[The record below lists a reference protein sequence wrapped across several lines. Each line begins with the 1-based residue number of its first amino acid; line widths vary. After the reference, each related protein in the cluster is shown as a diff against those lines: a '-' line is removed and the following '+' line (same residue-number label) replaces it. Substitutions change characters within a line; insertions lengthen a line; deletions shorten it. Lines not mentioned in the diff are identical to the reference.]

1 MRYSTTQ
8 QSFTQKP
15 THSLLGSHTQPR
27 KWKPEIPR
35 KLVDHETLIRK
46 ADPRNTAFTKK
57 ITNNKKK
64 KIPQHPKPTRP
75 NTTLLLES
83 NMKKLRSNT
92 LHKTKTQHKA
102 LLAPPSLKASL
113 SLSLSLGGSKHKTVK
128 LFIYTPVSATKLQA
142 SNTKQKEVTR
152 GWMCTRMCARK
163 RTHQKPKKRTYTQTP
178 THRPTLG
185 WLWSEWVGLG
195 WVGFQKREAT
205 NTFIDTRRQKF
216 YLLQQRR
223 RRRQQNKLF
232 NHFA

>member
-8 QSFTQKP
+8 QSSTQKP
-15 THSLLGSHTQPR
+15 THSLLGGHMQPR

-35 KLVDHETLIRK
+35 KLVDHETLIRN
-46 ADPRNTAFTKK
+46 ADPKTTAFTKK
-57 ITNNKKK
+57 INNNKKN
-64 KIPQHPKPTRP
+64 KIPQQPKPTRP

-102 LLAPPSLKASL
+102 LLAPPSLNPSL
-113 SLSLSLGGSKHKTVK
+113 LHLSLGGSKHKDVK
-128 LFIYTPVSATKLQA
+128 LFIYTQVSATKLQA

-163 RTHQKPKKRTYTQTP
+163 RTHQKPKKRTCTQPP

-185 WLWSEWVGLG
+185 
-195 WVGFQKREAT
+195 
-205 NTFIDTRRQKF
+205 
-216 YLLQQRR
+216 
-223 RRRQQNKLF
+223 
-232 NHFA
+232 